1 MLAILALVYVTY
13 RSIKSGDIEVVKDN
27 SNIKLLSQYFLMF
40 YKFILKKIN
49 KSYKFATQYAFHL
62 VVRALYFINII
73 TDKIYARSRDTF
85 VKSATKNKSTITHF
99 WSHLKVYKR
108 EIDKER
114 E

>member
-1 MLAILALVYVTY
+1 MTY
-13 RSIKSGDIEVVKDN
+13 RSVKNGEIEVIQDDK
-27 SNIKLLSQYFLMF
+27 NIKLFIQYLLMF

-49 KSYKFATQYAFHL
+49 KSYKFTTQYALHII
-62 VVRALYFINII
+62 VRLLYFINIV

-85 VKSATKNKSTITHF
+85 VKSATKNKYTVTHF

-108 EIDKER
+108 EIDKEKA